1 MSKPHA
7 PARTACPPALSIL
20 DHSQDATG
28 KNLTAVCWFFS
39 RFAAS
44 PIGRAP
50 PHRIALVL
58 CNRFT
63 LFHRGLGSG
72 ALWRAASSRRPSP
85 SEHPKVPGSL
95 SSTGCPMRLPGGT
108 LPALQR
114 SLCPRHHPQPQMTIV
129 GALKERIAVRQR
141 N

>member
-28 KNLTAVCWFFS
+28 KNLTAVCWVFS

-63 LFHRGLGSG
+63 LFHCGLGSG
-72 ALWRAASSRRPSP
+72 GQPPADA
-85 SEHPKVPGSL
+85 
-95 SSTGCPMRLPGGT
+95 RLPLSTPRSPDPCPLQDALCSFLGGHC
-108 LPALQR
+108 LPYREASVLGTIP
-114 SLCPRHHPQPQMTIV
+114 SL
-129 GALKERIAVRQR
+129 K
-141 N
+141 

>member
-7 PARTACPPALSIL
+7 PGKDRLPPGPQHSGPLSGCYRQEPDCSL
-20 DHSQDATG
+20 LGFFQ
-28 KNLTAVCWFFS
+28 VCCLS
-39 RFAAS
+39 HRKS
-44 PIGRAP
+44 STP
-50 PHRIALVL
+50 PHRPCSMQSFYPLSL
-58 CNRFT
+58 WFG
-63 LFHRGLGSG
+63 F
-72 ALWRAASSRRPSP
+72 WRAASSRCPSP

-95 SSTGCPMRLPGGT
+95 SSTGCPMLLPGGT